1 MDEPEQFAMA
11 DLDRL
16 LERRQVVQGTLMR
29 STIHVVSRRDYWP
42 FAEGIGPSRQQWWQQ
57 TWGGDEARG
66 VDLDEV
72 SAQLERELAVRV
84 WPRRDLDAHL
94 KAHGGSVWGGRGCR
108 SSVCR
113 PREPGPTDGQT
124 SSSSARTG
132 WAHHRR

>member
-1 MDEPEQFAMA
+1 MA

-66 VDLDEV
+66 VNLDEI
-72 SAQLERELAVRV
+72 SAQLARELAGRV

-94 KAHGGSVWGGRGCR
+94 KAHGGSVWGGAWVPLVRVPPSG
-108 SSVCR
+108 
-113 PREPGPTDGQT
+113 T
-124 SSSSARTG
+124 
-132 WAHHRR
+132 WNHRRADLLPAQLGLAGAITDR